1 MEDTPLSAAF
11 GTGEPTP
18 YVSPESAAKRVN
30 PTITPQD
37 RDWRRMLYTFT
48 ELHKSDKTLQ
58 KILSEHFTYH
68 EARMLLASDR
78 ADIKSLQDVNT
89 ERYNALLEG
98 RFRGVERDLVSK
110 LTMMYFGLP
119 VEPLTPLLEELVNE
133 FGLNQPNVPMY
144 NVKPPLHFLSAHQAR
159 NWGKDN
165 LRGQEAPC
173 WPMPIPTGDAP
184 THQGRPVPKNTSIS
198 QNEPVM
204 GLRGGDGDDND
215 DSDSDDGNDAIGY
228 ISPDRVFPFTVK
240 RDYWPQFE
248 TIALPK
254 DEWIYLYGYTGCI
267 PFVPRKWRS
276 YAKALRQILQLD
288 YDSPYCHPKDP
299 EGPIDYI
306 LVHFDRKTKK
316 ATTIDDELYLTE
328 DSPAMKY
335 LLEHFTGDTTS
346 GHEDCCAFFA
356 TYAGERP
363 PHPRH
368 WEPHPEQFEAD
379 LAKIGH
385 YVFDAKSGPG
395 KNAIS
400 YAYIAF
406 PKTKTETFT
415 IDKFGCNQFNANF
428 RMVIDVLLGKPRSL
442 EPKHGLLRLVD
453 RNKPD
458 TEILP
463 PIVFDAMGQ
472 MQWVWEMLH
481 PLNNPGADWM
491 VDWMGIGV
499 YGTTAVIVPNYYPD
513 PHPHLL
519 SNQVWTGMSPFEDAF
534 EVIQDAV
541 TEAFNKETIARMD
554 SIIVKGMMNGFE
566 IPTNRPYL
574 LEERLQLGKELQGM
588 IADEC
593 LLILPVWRAGESK
606 LVPAWPD
613 TSNVYTDFPP
623 LNSSLGTLF
632 KLIDSLCSAT
642 NHRRDWRRAKDVIL
656 LKSLPPWDAL
666 KTPKTESPAF
676 LLTTETTQHEW
687 CAIRSAITSCD
698 VSVSFLKASEA
709 DWWRS
714 IAKSNIWG
722 VRPYF
727 SDDNSLSW
735 FWNTHAWTDI
745 NALTVKK
752 VDGSKSL
759 PIPRQ
764 LEQEAKSAAEELP
777 FAKESKV
784 GVDGRKGTVKA
795 KTKERVSAF
804 SSRRHFGTSP
814 IFDRPKS
821 PYISPGGLALPVPEP
836 QEGSGKQTAQPESSS
851 GPAKRVPGH
860 QAKRPVSRHGP
871 PLQSSARPLPEP
883 PVKPTGQ
890 NKRDTPGLPSSTKKQ
905 PEHQAKPRGQIQRA
919 VPAPQSKLQLP
930 SFLSREPS
938 PRRQRE
944 PQPQPQPQPQRER
957 ERPEWLRTPGDNR
970 RPIFIESEEEETTH
984 SSEDPLQEEPT
995 ESPDQGR
1002 LPPDADLWG
1011 EDDEPMR
1018 DVEEDAQEDAQEEAE
1033 EAEEEGEPSN
1043 QQDRR
1048 PRVEFASGSEY
1059 GDDVVSDT
1067 SGPSD
1072 APVTFH
1078 ERTSRPKPMEP
1089 IDNDDR
1095 ARTWAEQPGIF
1106 EGWDPKAWPS
1116 CNDLAI
1122 PITAAP
1128 TEKVFR
1134 TSDNVPMMTKAVL
1147 TPSEQAELQSSFFG
1161 VRNIALK
1168 RAMQCPFQGCD
1179 FSHRF
1184 DEPEAIEQHAKLV
1197 HQAKKCMWCDEPLFE
1212 WWSPEQ
1218 RMAHLRKNHQV
1229 KLIRALGMK
1238 PPAGDKAKS
1247 SFASGSRWQQPTDSQ
1262 AANSGGL
1269 FNRVPRSERQQVFPQ
1284 FGNQSAPRAPM
1295 ADMTGAAP
1303 LQGGNAQLFASST
1316 SRGAI
1321 PDRILQLSS
1330 ELLSLVCGG
1339 SVLQPIGVAPDR
1351 VVQII
1356 SELHGLVGGVN
1367 TQRPQAGTTAPPRRA
1382 ATGSAQMV
1390 SRDVVEKI
1398 LDEVITKFVSKGK
1411 AQDKIHPLKKLF
1423 PEMHPSAYDPVEQQ
1437 KLFDSYTPARNLQP
1451 PRTLTYPLPWYDYP
1465 GPLVHDDPP
1474 MTCPLPDCFANNFEY
1489 LQSRQIWDH
1498 FVKKHPDGT
1507 LDRCPLCHLP
1517 FVYTTDDKE
1526 TGKKVKQH
1534 HPEEECIKHFDCH
1547 IWELWDSLMPKGKY
1561 ATYDFVVDLPPP
1573 GPYEDLDA
1581 DEEMMALLAARSK
1594 DAARRKGGEKT
1605 SRPGGAS
1612 VRPQEERRE
1621 DTAQEE
1627 QAADT
1632 SGKEKDPRCPF
1643 FEKCG
1648 AVIGSMTDEQFRR
1661 HIRVCHP
1668 KEVQMVDFDSG
1679 DGEETEEE
1687 APRPRTRTPAPTP
1700 RPAIQLEVAEV
1711 AEAEGAQTD
1720 ESNRPS
1726 SSTVQSGTSTSKK
1739 RKRNMKP
1746 RNQVMNQGSEDEL
1759 SGLASDTPSRTSR
1772 TRTREKLVPINLQ
1785 PLEETDAYAPAASES
1800 RSSATQGRERPS
1812 KKPRRERQP
1821 RDDDGE
1827 YEDDGA
1833 STDDEPEEESQAPK
1847 RPRRARSPD
1856 WVKRLGP
1863 GSPDFEPSDDMYCS
1877 KCLRKAPKSGN
1888 KSPSRS
1894 PIGREKELECHSD
1907 LNRCCRIR
1915 NGEGV
1920 PENLPNR
1927 SGWIRA
1933 ADLPAKL
1940 GQIKSQ
1946 FTSKYPAYDRTIY
1959 PTKPSDNNAS
1969 VWRSDP
1975 NNEEN
1980 EPFWNIPWPPY
1991 EGQPPFPGSWED
2003 PGIPAEERGRK
2014 KRRDS
2019 WQGRQEDDPLYR
2031 YQSDEDS
2038 DDDLKPDEDDI
2049 AELQDEASNDNSSAA
2064 SGLKRRRTGEAM
2076 NTPAGSGIDTGAEEE
2091 EEGPA
2096 TKKTKKTPGTKPK
2109 PKPKAK
2115 RAKKPRGKAASGQ
2128 PSRAS
2133 SRVRQ
2138 KKSGGA
2144 KSKGQTSRASQ
2155 GVSEDASGAG
2165 E

>member
-1 MEDTPLSAAF
+1 MEDIPLSAAF

-30 PTITPQD
+30 PTITTQD

-68 EARMLLASDR
+68 ETRMLLASDR
-78 ADIKSLQDVNT
+78 ADIKTLQDANT
-89 ERYNALLEG
+89 ERYNTLLEG

-119 VEPLTPLLEELVNE
+119 VEPLTSLLEELVNE

-144 NVKPPLHFLSAHQAR
+144 NVQPPLHFLSAHQAR

-173 WPMPIPTGDAP
+173 WPMPIPMGDAL
-184 THQGRPVPKNTSIS
+184 THQDRPVPKNTSIS
-198 QNEPVM
+198 QNEPVI

-248 TIALPK
+248 TVALPK

-288 YDSPYCHPKDP
+288 HDSPYFHPKDP

-306 LVHFDRKTKK
+306 LVHFDRQTKK

-385 YVFDAKSGPG
+385 YVFDVKSGPG

-491 VDWMGIGV
+491 VDWMGMGV
-499 YGTTAVIVPNYYPD
+499 YGMTAVIVPNYYPD

-519 SNQVWTGMSPFEDAF
+519 SSQVWTGMSPFEDAF

-541 TEAFNKETIARMD
+541 TEAFNEETIARMD
-554 SIIVKGMMNGFE
+554 SIVVKGKMNSFE

-606 LVPAWPD
+606 LFPAWPD
-613 TSNVYTDFPP
+613 TSDVYTDFPP
-623 LNSSLGTLF
+623 LNSRLGTLF

-642 NHRRDWRRAKDVIL
+642 NHRTDWRRAKDVIL

-676 LLTTETTQHEW
+676 LLTTETTQDEW

-735 FWNTHAWTDI
+735 FWNTHAWTNI
-745 NALTVKK
+745 NALTIKK

-777 FAKESKV
+777 FAKESKA

-795 KTKERVSAF
+795 KAKERVSAF

-814 IFDRPKS
+814 ILDRPKS

-851 GPAKRVPGH
+851 GPVKRFPGH
-860 QAKRPVSRHGP
+860 QAKRPVPRHGP
-871 PLQSSARPLPEP
+871 PLQSSARRLPEP
-883 PVKPTGQ
+883 PAKPTGQ
-890 NKRDTPGLPSSTKKQ
+890 SKRDTPGLPSSTKKQ

-930 SFLSREPS
+930 SFLSRES
-938 PRRQRE
+938 NPRRQRQ
-944 PQPQPQPQPQRER
+944 PQPQPQSQPQRER

-970 RPIFIESEEEETTH
+970 RPIFIESEEQETTQ
-984 SSEDPLQEEPT
+984 SSEDPLQEEQT

-1018 DVEEDAQEDAQEEAE
+1018 DVEDDAQE

-1059 GDDVVSDT
+1059 GDDVVSVT

-1078 ERTSRPKPMEP
+1078 GRTSRFKPMEP
-1089 IDNDDR
+1089 IDKDDR

-1116 CNDLAI
+1116 CNDLGI

-1179 FSHRF
+1179 FSHRL

-1197 HQAKKCMWCDEPLFE
+1197 HQAKKCMWCAEPLFE

-1238 PPAGDKAKS
+1238 PPAGDKTKTFSS

-1262 AANSGGL
+1262 ATSSGGL
-1269 FNRVPRSERQQVFPQ
+1269 FNRVPRSQRQQVIPQ

-1295 ADMTGAAP
+1295 ADMTGTAP

-1367 TQRPQAGTTAPPRRA
+1367 TQRPQAGTTAPSRRA

-1398 LDEVITKFVSKGK
+1398 LDEVITKFASKEK
-1411 AQDKIHPLKKLF
+1411 AQDKIHPMKELF
-1423 PEMHPSAYDPVEQQ
+1423 PAMHPSAYDPVEQQ
-1437 KLFDSYTPARNLQP
+1437 KLFDKYTPARKLQP
-1451 PRTLTYPLPWYDYP
+1451 PRQLIYPLPWYDYP

-1507 LDRCPLCHLP
+1507 LDRCPFCHLP
-1517 FVYTTDDKE
+1517 FVYTIDDKE

-1632 SGKEKDPRCPF
+1632 SGKDPRCPF

-1648 AVIGSMTDEQFRR
+1648 AVIDSMTDEQFRR

-1668 KEVQMVDFDSG
+1668 KEVQMVDFDSE

-1687 APRPRTRTPAPTP
+1687 APGPRTRTPTPTP
-1700 RPAIQLEVAEV
+1700 RPAIQPEVAEV
-1711 AEAEGAQTD
+1711 TEATEAEGAQTD

-1746 RNQVMNQGSEDEL
+1746 RNQAMSQGLEDEL

-1772 TRTREKLVPINLQ
+1772 TRTREKLVPIDLQ

-1821 RDDDGE
+1821 GDDDGE

-1894 PIGREKELECHSD
+1894 PLGREKELECHSD

-1946 FTSKYPAYDRTIY
+1946 FTSKYPAYNRTIY

-1975 NNEEN
+1975 NNEDN
-1980 EPFWNIPWPPY
+1980 ELFWNIPWPPY

-2049 AELQDEASNDNSSAA
+2049 AELQEEASNDNSSAA
-2064 SGLKRRRTGEAM
+2064 SGLKRRRTGEAV
-2076 NTPAGSGIDTGAEEE
+2076 NTPAGSGVDTGAEEDD
-2091 EEGPA
+2091 GPA
-2096 TKKTKKTPGTKPK
+2096 TKKAKKTPGTKPK

-2115 RAKKPRGKAASGQ
+2115 RAKKPRGKAASSQ

-2144 KSKGQTSRASQ
+2144 KSKGQAPRASQ